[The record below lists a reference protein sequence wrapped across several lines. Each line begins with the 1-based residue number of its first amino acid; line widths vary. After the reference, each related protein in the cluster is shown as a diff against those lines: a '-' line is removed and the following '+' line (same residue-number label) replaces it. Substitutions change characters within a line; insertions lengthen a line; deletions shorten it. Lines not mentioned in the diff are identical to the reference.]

1 MSYDQNNWP
10 LALDTSLGVNAW
22 AVESIRG
29 SEAIS
34 DMFVYHVDA
43 VLMTAS
49 QNVSSA
55 LLGKTVTL
63 RIGLPEKSQGN
74 QPPAYRNGVVVS
86 CTRVTD
92 ASRANLFHLVIMP
105 WVWFLTRG
113 SNCKIFQSKTVP
125 DIIKETFSSL
135 GFSAFQ
141 QSLQS
146 SYPALDYCV
155 QYRETYYNFVSRL
168 MEFNGI
174 YYFFAHAN
182 GSHNL
187 HIVDTS
193 SSCPAIAGKNDVPF
207 GQYADG
213 QTAGIHQWDMQHE
226 IQPGVFTC
234 SDFNYMQPAQNQTG
248 KVTNSKGAT
257 QSNLEMFDF
266 PGGFLD
272 TSGASSITSI
282 RMEEMQSRYE
292 IYNGLSANW
301 NLLPGNSFNLS
312 GHPTSALNNKYLIT
326 AVDFEATQSDPAAAE
341 RKTRGSAGG
350 ETGLKYSARISAID
364 FKQPY
369 RPRRKTPKPTI
380 SGPQTAFVSGPAGK
394 EIYTD
399 SQGRIKVQ
407 FHWDR
412 YGQAD
417 QNASCWIRV
426 AQLWAG
432 KGWGSLF
439 LPRIG
444 QEVVVEFVDGDPDR
458 PLVTGCVYNAVN
470 APPYALPDHATQS
483 GLKTSSSLGGAGA
496 NELKFDD
503 TAGSENIFLHAQ
515 YDMHH
520 RVKNNHYLT
529 IEKENHLV
537 VGSAS
542 HVHHKDTLHVTT
554 DKNHLES
561 IGGDRNLT
569 VSGDDKVKVSG
580 VSSTQVGGNVSL
592 KFSAACYQEVAQQL
606 YVKADTIILEA
617 ATNITIKVGG
627 STIAMDSSG
636 ITVACDQFEA
646 DGQTSVKLTA
656 GSAALSLAPAEGKLA
671 VGGSTLDLTDGSAK
685 LSAPMVSIGS

>member
-1 MSYDQNNWP
+1 MSYNQNNWP
-10 LALDTSLGVNAW
+10 LALDTSLGANAW
-22 AVESIRG
+22 AVLSIRG
-29 SEAIS
+29 SEALS

-43 VLMTAS
+43 VLMAAS
-49 QNVSSA
+49 QNVSGA
-55 LLGKTVTL
+55 LLGQSVTL
-63 RIGLPEKSQGN
+63 RIGLPPKSSN
-74 QPPAYRNGVVVS
+74 DAPPAFRNGVVIN

-92 ASRANLFHLVIMP
+92 ASRVNLFRLVIMP
-105 WVWFLTRG
+105 WTWFLTRG
-113 SNCKIFQSKTVP
+113 SNCKIFQDKSVP
-125 DIIKETFSSL
+125 NILKDTFSSL
-135 GFSAFQ
+135 GFSAFNE
-141 QSLQS
+141 SLQS
-146 SYPALDYCV
+146 SYSALDYCV
-155 QYRETYYNFVSRL
+155 QYRETYFNFVSRL

-182 GSHNL
+182 GSHTL
-187 HIVDTS
+187 QIVDTN
-193 SSCPAIAGKNDVPF
+193 SSCPAMAGTADVPF
-207 GQYADG
+207 GQFVEG
-213 QTAGIHQWDMQHE
+213 RTTGIHQWDMRHE
-226 IQPGVFTC
+226 IQPGVFTY
-234 SDFNYMQPAQNQTG
+234 SDFNYMQPTQNQTG
-248 KVTNSKGAT
+248 KVTNSSGAT
-257 QSNLEMFDF
+257 QSNLEIFDF

-272 TSGASSITSI
+272 ATVASTIASI
-282 RMEEMQSRYE
+282 RMQEMQRSYE
-292 IYNGLSANW
+292 VYSGRTGDW
-301 NLLPGNSFNLS
+301 NMLPGNYFSLT
-312 GHPTSALNNKYLIT
+312 GHPASTLNKKYLIT
-326 AVDFEATQSDPAAAE
+326 AMEFEAAQSDPAAGEKKSRTA
-341 RKTRGSAGG
+341 ADGG
-350 ETGLKYSARISAID
+350 GKMTYSARISAID

-369 RPRRKTPKPTI
+369 RPERKTSKPVL
-380 SGPQTAFVSGPAGK
+380 SGPQTAFVSGPSGS

-432 KGWGSLF
+432 KGWGTLF

-470 APPYALPDHATQS
+470 APPYPLPDKAVES
-483 GLKTSSSLGGAGA
+483 GIKTSSSTGGAGA

-542 HVHHKDTLHVTT
+542 HVHHKDALHLTT
-554 DKNHLES
+554 DDNHLES

-569 VSGDDKVKVSG
+569 VSGDEKIKVTG
-580 VSSTQVGGNVSL
+580 ESSAQVGGNVSL
-592 KFSAACYQEVAQQL
+592 KFAAACYQEVAQQL
-606 YVKADTIILEA
+606 YLKADTIVLEA
-617 ATNITIKVGG
+617 STNITLKVGG
-627 STIAMDSSG
+627 SSIAIDSSG
-636 ITVACDQFEA
+636 ITIACDEFEV

-656 GSAALSLAPAEGKLA
+656 GSTALSLSGTEGKLA
-671 VGGSTLDLTDGSAK
+671 VGGSALDLTSASAK
-685 LSAPMVSIGS
+685 LSSPAVSLGS